1 MNMQAWLK
9 EQMAADKRRAM
20 PILSFPSIQLMGITV
35 KDLIAD
41 SDVQAQGMYKIAQRC
56 PTAAAVSMMDL
67 SVEAECFGSQIR
79 FSDDEVPTVIG
90 SVVDTPEDAE
100 ALQVPAFGSGR
111 TGLYVEA
118 ISKALKLI
126 TDRPIFAGVIGPFS
140 LAGRL
145 MDMTQVM
152 INCYEEPEM
161 VHTTLEKAT
170 AFLLSYVKA
179 YKAIGAHGVV
189 IAEPAAGLLSPD
201 FCGEFSSPYIRK
213 IVDAV
218 QDEEFIVIY
227 HNCGDAVSRMVPQ
240 ILETGAAA
248 YHFGNAVSMED
259 MLRQMPG
266 DVLTMGNVDPVSAI
280 RNGTP
285 EKVRQDTLS
294 IMDACCK
301 YPNFLISS
309 GCDIPLAAPWENI
322 DAFFAAV
329 EEFYHK

>member
-41 SDVQAQGMYKIAQRC
+41 SDVQARGMYEIARRC

-67 SVEAECFGSQIR
+67 SVEAECFGAQIR
-79 FSDDEVPTVIG
+79 VSDDEVPTVVG
-90 SVVDTPEDAE
+90 SVVETPEDAE
-100 ALQVPAFGSGR
+100 ALQVPAFGTGR

-161 VHTTLEKAT
+161 VHATLEKAT
-170 AFLLSYVKA
+170 EFLLSYVKA

-201 FCGEFSSPYIRK
+201 FCGEFSSPYVKK

-227 HNCGDAVSRMVPQ
+227 HNCGDAVNRMVPQ

-285 EKVRQDTLS
+285 EKVRQDTLA
-294 IMDACCK
+294 IMEACCK

-309 GCDIPLAAPWENI
+309 GCDIPPAAPWENI

-329 EEFYHK
+329 EEFYNR

>member
-41 SDVQAQGMYKIAQRC
+41 SDVQARGMYEIARRC

-67 SVEAECFGSQIR
+67 SVEAECFGAQIR
-79 FSDDEVPTVIG
+79 VSDDEVPTVVG
-90 SVVDTPEDAE
+90 SVVETPEDAE
-100 ALQVPAFGSGR
+100 ALQVPAFGAGR

-161 VHTTLEKAT
+161 VHTTLEKVT
-170 AFLLSYVKA
+170 EFLLSYVKA

-218 QDEEFIVIY
+218 QDDDFIVIY

-266 DVLTMGNVDPVSAI
+266 DVLTMGNVDPVSAF

-285 EKVRQDTLS
+285 EKVRQDTLA

-309 GCDIPLAAPWENI
+309 GCDIPPAAPWENI
-322 DAFFAAV
+322 DAFFEAV
-329 EEFYHK
+329 EAFYNK